1 MSQNPLTAIYNRRF
15 RNVLDSRADNNR
27 KNAWEALFSKVL
39 GKYVSPD
46 MSVLDLG
53 SGPGYFCNQV
63 SASRVTAVD
72 LDPNNAQFL
81 KKGIEFHATPAQ
93 NLELLDDDT
102 FDLAFSS
109 NLFEHLGS
117 SQILSETLN
126 ELHRVL
132 KKDDRAKLLVLM
144 PNIRYTKW
152 DFFNFIDHNL
162 PLNEISLQEAFEL
175 SNFEVLK
182 SYKKFFPYSAKDSRL
197 TIPVWL
203 IKLYLCIP
211 PLGRPI
217 AKQMF
222 FIVKP
227 INHKK

>member
-1 MSQNPLTAIYNRRF
+1 
-15 RNVLDSRADNNR
+15 
-27 KNAWEALFSKVL
+27 
-39 GKYVSPD
+39 

-63 SASRVTAVD
+63 VASKITAVD
-72 LDPNNAQFL
+72 LDPDNAQFL
-81 KKGIEFHATPAQ
+81 NQGIEFHAIRAQ
-93 NLELLDDDT
+93 NLELLGDNT

-117 SQILSETLN
+117 SQILIETLS

-132 KKDDRAKLLVLM
+132 KKDDRAKLLVLI

-152 DFFNFIDHNL
+152 DFYNFIDYNL
-162 PLNEISLQEAFEL
+162 PLNEISLKEAFEL
-175 SNFEVLK
+175 SNFEVMK
-182 SYKKFFPYSAKDSRL
+182 SYKKFFPYSANDSWL
-197 TIPVWL
+197 SLPVWF

-211 PLGRPI
+211 AAVRPF

-222 FIVKP
+222 FVVKP
-227 INHKK
+227 LNHKK